1 MPKEEFKTQNSTTEY
16 LSYAQ
21 RAMER
26 YIFDTSKEALNLDW
40 QCMKFVISSMKGYTY
55 NYDHESWNSF
65 DRQSNDRD
73 EKLLAHDI
81 QYKYSDDDPYPEEL
95 SGEQQQ
101 AILRVV
107 VPKNTDSHKGSK
119 KKGKLTDDN
128 SFLDGGQLFFNS
140 SKKLHEYRM
149 QQAATEESINE
160 EIATWR
166 DIVMSN
172 RFGSLSAHYTQE
184 LQTKVFDGLV
194 QKFANNKEL
203 IETGDPLKLIVSKTG
218 YPNLFKFI
226 SGLGKKS
233 MDKFILTKKVLS
245 ANDDVH

>member
-1 MPKEEFKTQNSTTEY
+1 
-16 LSYAQ
+16 
-21 RAMER
+21 
-26 YIFDTSKEALNLDW
+26 
-40 QCMKFVISSMKGYTY
+40 
-55 NYDHESWNSF
+55 
-65 DRQSNDRD
+65 
-73 EKLLAHDI
+73 
-81 QYKYSDDDPYPEEL
+81 
-95 SGEQQQ
+95 
-101 AILRVV
+101 
-107 VPKNTDSHKGSK
+107 
-119 KKGKLTDDN
+119 
-128 SFLDGGQLFFNS
+128 
-140 SKKLHEYRM
+140 
-149 QQAATEESINE
+149 
-160 EIATWR
+160 
-166 DIVMSN
+166 MSN